1 MRANLSWVTS
11 DLAVGGD
18 LDYADKVMVA
28 QVLEII
34 DVGITHVVD
43 LRIEANDAEIWEAA
57 HIAYLSVGT
66 NDADGHVVAPEV
78 FDRGVRFARL
88 AVRDGGKVLAHCHMG
103 INRGPSMGFAILLDR
118 GYSPIEAFDMIRA
131 ARPQAFIAYAQDAL
145 AAHASRQLRKG
156 GRPVN
161 AARQARALQKHIDEV
176 LTPSAVGRI
185 RHVMRQNHRRDLG
198 FSA

>member
-1 MRANLSWVTS
+1 MRANLSWVTN

-18 LDYADKVMVA
+18 LDDDIGIWVP
-28 QVLEII
+28 QLQEII
-34 DVGITHVVD
+34 DAGVTHVVD
-43 LRIEANDAEIWEAA
+43 LRIEANDAHIWQVARIKYA
-57 HIAYLSVGT
+57 WLGT
-66 NDADGHVVAPEV
+66 DDAEGHVVAPEL
-78 FDRGVRFARL
+78 FDKGVRFARL

-118 GYSPIEAFDMIRA
+118 GHSPIEAFDMVRA

-145 AAHASRQLRKG
+145 AAHAAREVRKG
-156 GRPVN
+156 GSP
-161 AARQARALQKHIDEV
+161 AAWEKQARELQRHIDKV

-185 RHVMRQNHRRDLG
+185 RHVMRQNRRHDLG

>member
-1 MRANLSWVTS
+1 MRANLDWVTA

-18 LDYADKVMVA
+18 LDDDIGIWVP
-28 QVLEII
+28 QLREII
-34 DVGITHVVD
+34 DAGITHVVD
-43 LRIEANDAEIWEAA
+43 LRIEANDANIWQLAKIKYA
-57 HIAYLSVGT
+57 WLGT

-78 FDRGVRFARL
+78 FDAGVRFARL
-88 AVRDGGKVLAHCHMG
+88 AEREGGKVLAHCHMG

-118 GYSPIEAFDMIRA
+118 GHSPIEAFDMIRA

-145 AAHASRQLRKG
+145 AAHAARQLREG

-161 AARQARALQKHIDEV
+161 PQKQARALQKHIDMV
-176 LTPSAVGRI
+176 LTPSTVGRI

-198 FSA
+198 FPA

>member
-1 MRANLSWVTS
+1 MRANLNWVTN

-18 LDYADKVMVA
+18 LDGNDSVMVA

-34 DVGITHVVD
+34 DLGITHVVD
-43 LRIEANDAEIWEAA
+43 LRIEDDDTQIWEAA
-57 HIAYLSVGT
+57 QISYLSVGT
-66 NDADGHVVAPEV
+66 TDAAGHVVAPEV
-78 FDRGVRFARL
+78 FDKGVRFARL
-88 AVRDGGKVLAHCHMG
+88 AVRNGGKVLAHCHMG

-118 GYSPIEAFDMIRA
+118 GHSPIEAFDMIRA

-145 AAHASRQLRKG
+145 AAHVARQLRKG
-156 GRPVN
+156 GRP
-161 AARQARALQKHIDEV
+161 ADPRRQARALQKHIDEV
-176 LTPSAVGRI
+176 LTPSTVGRI